1 MKSPNFSS
9 NDKAPLIKIQKPTM
23 IQNVKTKMNYVQLV
37 ILVISTLLLSLLI
50 DVSLDN
56 FLLLGI
62 SQLIQIR
69 KQKED
74 EAKRARPQAKKCH
87 IFAVVCKI
95 RKKVDE
101 TKDHYMNL
109 LPNVDTI
116 TGYGMAI
123 LCILAGTL
131 MFFYF
136 LFILT
141 KIWSIWS
148 SSRNMLD
155 VILDY
160 KTYVGLILTIAFNF
174 GIIAVLFVF
183 NQNSQKTYENVNLNL
198 LDAEQNYLRLTANVK
213 SDSNYSN
220 IMRSMTQIRMYFFLN
235 NVRLVTAMV
244 SLFLLSGFTAA
255 YLIIN
260 ICF

>member
-1 MKSPNFSS
+1 MSVHSS
-9 NDKAPLIKIQKPTM
+9 HKNKPTHHQEPSM
-23 IQNVKTKMNYVQLV
+23 LQNVKTKMNYVQLI
-37 ILVISTLLLSLLI
+37 ILIISTLLLTLLI
-50 DVSLDN
+50 DVAIDN

-62 SQLIQIR
+62 SQLIQI
-69 KQKED
+69 KKKKEED
-74 EAKRARPQAKKCH
+74 AKRARPQAKKCH
-87 IFAVVCKI
+87 IFAVICKI
-95 RKKVDE
+95 RKKVDQ

-131 MFFYF
+131 MLFYF

-141 KIWSIWS
+141 KIWNLWS

-160 KTYVGLILTIAFNF
+160 KTYVVLVLTIVFNF

-183 NQNSQKTYENVNLNL
+183 NENSQKTYENVNINL
-198 LDAEQNYLRLTANVK
+198 LDVERNYLRLTANVK
-213 SDSNYSN
+213 YDTNYSN
-220 IMRSMTQIRMYFFLN
+220 VMRSMTQIRMYFFLN
-235 NVRLVTAMV
+235 NVRLMTAMV
-244 SLFLLSGFTAA
+244 SLFLLSGFTSA